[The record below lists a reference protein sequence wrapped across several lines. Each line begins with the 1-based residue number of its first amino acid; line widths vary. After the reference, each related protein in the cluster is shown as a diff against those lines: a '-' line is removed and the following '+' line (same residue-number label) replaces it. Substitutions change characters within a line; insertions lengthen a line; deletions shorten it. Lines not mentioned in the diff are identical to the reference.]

1 MNENLEIYTFY
12 RLKLEC
18 DILKLGVHGSLS
30 RKAKLIS
37 KVYWK
42 HMSMDYE
49 MDEY

>member
-1 MNENLEIYTFY
+1 M
-12 RLKLEC
+12 
-18 DILKLGVHGSLS
+18 ILKFGVHSSLS

-49 MDEY
+49 MDEYYELKGKRNLYA